1 MRILI
6 YGAGVIG
13 SLYAVLFSKA
23 GYEVAAYARGRRL
36 QELKTKGLLYRDGD
50 NIQKADVTG
59 LAQLADEDCY
69 AFIFLTVRAE
79 QAESALYELQRNISP
94 TIVTMINTI
103 RDYAEWE
110 AILGVGRLFP
120 AFPGAGGSIV
130 DGVLD
135 AALTPSLIQP
145 TTFGEIGGQQSER
158 TAALSQIFKRSGI
171 PYQIVPDMHHWQIS
185 HLGLVVP
192 LADAYYRSD
201 DPVNVYR
208 DKDIMAQAARE
219 LKSNFQKLSKQ
230 SILSPPKFHLLRI
243 CPQFLLKIGLTKV
256 FRSHFGDVFM
266 YRHAMKSPE
275 EMRQLHRDFYSFMRG
290 NDDENL

>member
-23 GYEVAAYARGRRL
+23 GYEVSVYARGRRL
-36 QELKTKGLLYRDGD
+36 QELKTKGLLYRDRD
-50 NIQKADVTG
+50 SVQKADVTV
-59 LAQLADEDCY
+59 LAQLSDEDCY
-69 AFIFLTVRAE
+69 AFIFLAVRAE
-79 QAESALYELQRNISP
+79 QAEPALRELQSNLSP
-94 TIVTMINTI
+94 TVVTMINTVKG
-103 RDYAEWE
+103 YEEWE
-110 AILGVGRLFP
+110 AILGAGRLLP

-135 AALTPSLIQP
+135 AALTPSLLQP
-145 TTFGEIGGQQSER
+145 TTFGEINGQRSER
-158 TAALSQIFKRSGI
+158 TVVLAQIFKRSGI
-171 PYQIVPDMHHWQIS
+171 PYQIVPNMHHWQIS

-201 DPVNVYR
+201 EPANVYR
-208 DKDIMAQAARE
+208 DKDIMAQTARE
-219 LKSNFQKLSKQ
+219 LKSNFQELSKRF
-230 SILSPPKFHLLRI
+230 LLLPLKFHLLRI
-243 CPQFLLKIGLTKV
+243 CPQFLLRIGLTMV

-275 EMRQLHRDFYSFMRG
+275 EMRQLHRDFYNFMGG

>member
-6 YGAGVIG
+6 HGAGVIG

-23 GYEVAAYARGRRL
+23 GYEVSVYARGRRL
-36 QELKTKGLLYRDGD
+36 QELNAKGLLYRNGD
-50 NIQKADVTG
+50 NIQKADVTV
-59 LAQLADEDCY
+59 LEHLSDQDCY
-69 AFIFLTVRAE
+69 TFVFLTVRTE
-79 QAESALYELQRNISP
+79 QAEPALYELQSNISP

-103 RDYAEWE
+103 KGYEEWE
-110 AILGVGRLFP
+110 GIIGAGRLLP
-120 AFPGAGGSIV
+120 AFPGAGGSIK
-130 DGVLD
+130 DGILD

-145 TTFGEIGGQQSER
+145 TTFGEIDGQQSER
-158 TAALSQIFKRSGI
+158 TAELTQIFKRSGI
-171 PYQIVPDMHHWQIS
+171 PYQIVHDMHHWQIS

-208 DKDIMAQAARE
+208 DKDIMAQTARE
-219 LKSNFQKLSKQ
+219 LKSNFRELSKR
-230 SILSPPKFHLLRI
+230 SILSPPKFHLLRL
-243 CPQFLLKIGLTKV
+243 CPQFLLKIGLTMV

>member
-23 GYEVAAYARGRRL
+23 GYEVSVYARGRRL
-36 QELKTKGLLYRDGD
+36 QELNAKGLLYRNGN
-50 NIQKADVTG
+50 NIQKADVTV
-59 LAQLADEDCY
+59 LERLSDQDCY
-69 AFIFLTVRAE
+69 TFVFLTVRTK
-79 QAESALYELQRNISP
+79 QAEPALYELQSNISP

-103 RDYAEWE
+103 KGYEEWE
-110 AILGVGRLFP
+110 GILGAGRLLP
-120 AFPGAGGSIV
+120 AFPGAGGSIK
-130 DGVLD
+130 DGILD

-145 TTFGEIGGQQSER
+145 TTFGEINGQRSEQ
-158 TAALSQIFKRSGI
+158 TTVLTQIFKRSDI
-171 PYQIVPDMHHWQIS
+171 PYQIVPNMHYWQIS

-192 LADAYYRSD
+192 LADAYYRSG
-201 DPVNVYR
+201 DPANVYR
-208 DKDIMAQAARE
+208 DKDIMAQTARE
-219 LKSNFQKLSKQ
+219 LKSNFRELSKQ
-230 SILSPPKFHLLRI
+230 SILSPPKFHLLRR
-243 CPQFLLKIGLTKV
+243 CPQFFLRVGLTAV

-290 NDDENL
+290 KDDENL